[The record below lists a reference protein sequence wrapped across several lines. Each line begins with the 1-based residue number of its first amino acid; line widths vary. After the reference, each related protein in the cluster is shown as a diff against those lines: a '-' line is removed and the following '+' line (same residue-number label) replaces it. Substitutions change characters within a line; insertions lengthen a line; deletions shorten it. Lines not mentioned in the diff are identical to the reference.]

1 MSVPD
6 DLLTNEIPV
15 WPMTE
20 YADQL
25 RDWLNQA
32 YQWQCMPYV
41 MSCAFVNNQY
51 SNNVLGAPNVNS
63 IPNINTNANQ
73 TSQPSNIQNGTP
85 SQNHSEP
92 QPTLQQTGKIIRVN
106 SQWLSFI

>member
-1 MSVPD
+1 MSVSD

-51 SNNVLGAPNVNS
+51 SNSVSGASYIHS
-63 IPNINTNANQ
+63 IPNINSNANQ
-73 TSQPSNIQNGTP
+73 NSQPGNIQNETP
-85 SQNHSEP
+85 HENNADR
-92 QPTLQQTGKIIRVN
+92 QPTLNQTGITVEFNNK
-106 SQWLSFI
+106 LSN